1 MTELRQNHHFHP
13 IAKDEVKEDVKPW
26 RLPFWT
32 EKPAWLVE
40 KEQQEQQE
48 LQAQQQQPED
58 ETFPMPTAED
68 LENIRRDAYN
78 AGLEQG
84 LVEGRQ
90 QGEKQG
96 YEQGLQQGLNE
107 GRQQGEQE
115 GRQQGFASGEAQG
128 LEQGQQQITQACEQ
142 LQRINQHLRA
152 NVVERDQQLPQVVCE
167 IIRNLSAQVLQ
178 HELSLGHVAMEQFI
192 HDALTELPGGR
203 QSVRV
208 YLNAT
213 DISHLDR
220 SGFDSEKM
228 HFHSDP
234 SLVAG
239 DCRIETEQTLIEY
252 SVSERLQQ
260 QLESFIPQLLA
271 EADNPDSG
279 LERELFLSEDKELN
293 PQIQQDD
300 ISNASDSLQQDSG
313 SDEPG
318 PDHAE

>member
-40 KEQQEQQE
+40 KEEKEQQQKE
-48 LQAQQQQPED
+48 QQQAEAEPES
-58 ETFPMPTAED
+58 FPMPTAEE

-96 YEQGLQQGLNE
+96 YEQGFAQGLEE
-107 GRQQGEQE
+107 GRAKGEQE
-115 GRQQGFASGEAQG
+115 GRQQGFDSGEAQG
-128 LEQGQQQITQACEQ
+128 LEQGQQQIQQACEQ
-142 LQRINQHLRA
+142 LSRINQHLRA
-152 NVVERDQQLPQVVCE
+152 SVIERDQQLPIVVCE
-167 IIRNLSAQVLQ
+167 MIRNLSSQVLQ
-178 HELSLGHVAMEQFI
+178 HELSLGNLAMEQFI
-192 HDALTELPGGR
+192 RDALQELPGTG
-203 QSVRV
+203 QAVKV
-208 YLNAT
+208 YLNAA

-220 SGFDSEKM
+220 SGFDTETM

-234 SLVAG
+234 ALAAG

-252 SVSERLQQ
+252 SVSEKLNAE
-260 QLESFIPQLLA
+260 LEVFIPQLLKAA
-271 EADNPDSG
+271 ENSAADLDLDNP
-279 LERELFLSEDKELN
+279 L
-293 PQIQQDD
+293 
-300 ISNASDSLQQDSG
+300 ASDN
-313 SDEPG
+313 
-318 PDHAE
+318 AE